1 MLILKKKI
9 RLTKNGNLN
18 LSLGQNLANQW
29 VLVHVQ
35 ATSESK
41 SSNLKLS
48 EFASKWKD
56 SIQMRSLDKDSKLY
70 YLLNKHG

>member
-1 MLILKKKI
+1 MFILEKKI

-29 VLVHVQ
+29 VSVQ
-35 ATSESK
+35 VQSTSESK

-56 SIQMRSLDKDSKLY
+56 SIQMRSLDKDSKLD

>member
-29 VLVHVQ
+29 VSVQ
-35 ATSESK
+35 VQSTSESK

-56 SIQMRSLDKDSKLY
+56 SIQMRSLDKDSKLD